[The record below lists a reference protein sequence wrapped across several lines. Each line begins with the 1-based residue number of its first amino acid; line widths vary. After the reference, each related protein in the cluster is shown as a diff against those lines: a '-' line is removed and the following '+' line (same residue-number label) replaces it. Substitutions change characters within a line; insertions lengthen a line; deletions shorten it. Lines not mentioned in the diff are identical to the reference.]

1 MQSRI
6 AKNRLRAELKEL
18 GKANSQGFSRIQMGS
33 MRARE
38 IQAQIRN
45 LNSIENKTGYE
56 FNRLRNR
63 IQNIGTSDYIMK
75 KSIVYRENYLKE
87 MQKYASFDNY
97 EKLMSKLEAIKNP
110 ITFYEYVSKNEI
122 IADLTYQS
130 DHYYSQQE
138 FNQFVA
144 EFGIIDDINE
154 SMNL

>member
-1 MQSRI
+1 
-6 AKNRLRAELKEL
+6 
-18 GKANSQGFSRIQMGS
+18 MGS

-97 EKLMSKLEAIKNP
+97 EKLMAKLEAIKNP

-130 DHYYSQQE
+130 DQYYSQQE

-144 EFGIIDDINE
+144 EFRNY
-154 SMNL
+154 